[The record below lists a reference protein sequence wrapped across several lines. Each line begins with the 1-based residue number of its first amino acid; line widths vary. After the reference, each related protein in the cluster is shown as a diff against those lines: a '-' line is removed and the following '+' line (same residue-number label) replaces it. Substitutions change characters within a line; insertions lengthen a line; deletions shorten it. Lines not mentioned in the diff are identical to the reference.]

1 MNEKSCRYIFIYDI
15 LYKTL
20 IDAKPMRI
28 RFDKVDGFIRNFDE
42 TRRYDN
48 LEVKNMI
55 SFTTG
60 LDIL

>member
-1 MNEKSCRYIFIYDI
+1 
-15 LYKTL
+15 
-20 IDAKPMRI
+20 MRI

-42 TRRYDN
+42 TRRYYN